1 MTRTPR
7 TLKGPAGFFGFAVP
21 PGSERVH
28 ELAVDLDQEMHRLQR
43 GGTAMMM
50 SSNLIKATEL
60 AAERK
65 KLADERD
72 RLAGGMAQAESPEL
86 EPEDGRRRGPRR

>member
-1 MTRTPR
+1 MNSRTPELSR
-7 TLKGPAGFFGFAVP
+7 LTLMCRDHEVAEFTWNHDRQAVT
-21 PGSERVH
+21 GKTHV
-28 ELAVDLDQEMHRLQR
+28 LDAAHAPLM
-43 GGTAMMM
+43 
-50 SSNLIKATEL
+50 ATEL